1 MALALQAI
9 PGSHRPH
16 RRPGRPRLEGI
27 RRPRCPLGHDSAVQ
41 LNGYVRSR
49 STAHE
54 RPRYRCVPYDGSR
67 PHRFTPAMP
76 TRHERHAGHGPA
88 ECEACERP
96 IARFDGPRTGHA
108 YEFAVREIATA
119 LIRLGESKSY
129 RDASAGLRSRIGK
142 RSRKKGYTSHEAG
155 TAIGYLDAFG
165 ELVVAAERVAEW
177 PPIIVVDAQPFR
189 ERVPSGTRRKRRLPW
204 PQSSRPTA
212 PRAHPR
218 KPIRLR
224 RKGAVKERGLV
235 FVAMGQTR
243 PFERPFPVLLRFMGG
258 RDEVCW
264 REFFETLPGTP
275 RWIVSDRDGGIM
287 NAVKA
292 VWTADPPI
300 HYFCHVHLAKNA
312 ADTARKDDHVPP
324 GHLIY
329 DMLEA
334 LPADPGNAFPAL
346 QQAARDLPAP
356 ALAKWLADNRALLF
370 AQQAL
375 RATHPDHPRSNGA
388 AETLLTKVRHGI
400 RDRVPRLRN
409 AARLDRLL
417 ALIAVQE
424 AGRASEQR
432 YAAVL
437 RDWFVAHDG
446 GRGIA
451 WRALQDPRGVSSIDR
466 LVAEAQARSRAA
478 KARRA
483 SAQKARRY
491 RAKRHAYVARR
502 VAQGLPAAPQGRP
515 RVVRAA
521 RGSVAGKTVADF
533 GWLVATWH
541 PTRNGTLRPGDVP
554 AGTGTSVWWRC
565 DRGDDHEWQAQVRSR
580 TIQGTGCPFCAHKRV
595 APSESLA
602 TTHPDVAATWHLT
615 RNGTKTPADFTY
627 GSHHEA
633 WWQCPRYA
641 THVWRARIAS
651 RTVMLAGCPS
661 CALAEGKGARPKGSK
676 RELGEVIELPRR
688 EEPSALPET
697 GDA

>member
-243 PFERPFPVLLRFMGG
+243 PFERPFQVLLRFMGG

-334 LPADPGNAFPAL
+334 LPADPGNASPAL

-466 LVAEAQARSRAA
+466 LVAEARPAPAPPRRAERARRRRVATVRSATPTSPAEWPRGCRRRRKGGLASSGRPGARSPARRSPTSAGSSRPGTRPATALCAPATCRPGPAPPSGGGATAATTTSGRPRSARGRSRA
-478 KARRA
+478 
-483 SAQKARRY
+483 
-491 RAKRHAYVARR
+491 
-502 VAQGLPAAPQGRP
+502 PA
-515 RVVRAA
+515 
-521 RGSVAGKTVADF
+521 
-533 GWLVATWH
+533 
-541 PTRNGTLRPGDVP
+541 
-554 AGTGTSVWWRC
+554 
-565 DRGDDHEWQAQVRSR
+565 VRSAR
-580 TIQGTGCPFCAHKRV
+580 T
-595 APSESLA
+595 S
-602 TTHPDVAATWHLT
+602 
-615 RNGTKTPADFTY
+615 
-627 GSHHEA
+627 
-633 WWQCPRYA
+633 
-641 THVWRARIAS
+641 AS
-651 RTVMLAGCPS
+651 
-661 CALAEGKGARPKGSK
+661 
-676 RELGEVIELPRR
+676 PRR
-688 EEPSALPET
+688 NRSRRRTPTWPQPGT
-697 GDA
+697 